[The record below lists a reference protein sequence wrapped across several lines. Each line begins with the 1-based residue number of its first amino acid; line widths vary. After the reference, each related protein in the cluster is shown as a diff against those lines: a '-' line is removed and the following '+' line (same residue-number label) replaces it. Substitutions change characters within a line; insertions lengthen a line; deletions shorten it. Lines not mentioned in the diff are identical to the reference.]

1 MNGVAE
7 EVELQQEGLRTLH
20 LRNLRKRWQVIALQ
34 VIATISLLWMFILI
48 TRTYGACDAAVVASA
63 NSRNALYWCP
73 AYDHTLSLA
82 WMQAILADAMNDPT
96 YSLPVPD
103 WLTGVGNSGD
113 GRYYMPI
120 VVISIFTAG
129 WVTLGSQP
137 ARIRRRVSMGILGA
151 AIVYLAGIFTI
162 TWLWGMLSSWD
173 LYLPF
178 GQSLASGR
186 NHAEHLIGPLTL
198 YVQLF
203 IMLLIFVPVLCGLL
217 GIWGLSKQMLSWAV
231 AWPLLF
237 LGLHALLSYEG
248 VRSNF
253 DVGLQSL
260 PSQIGEATEFGGLM
274 SPEIAPLLLI
284 ALLFIIFLE
293 SAFAVIR
300 QIEYA
305 FRLPE
310 SCKKDPEYV
319 KQFDNV
325 LDHHL
330 AHTIG
335 VMFFVWLVSA
345 LAIKFDDL
353 IIDIVGFFEG
363 NQWSEQVRESLE
375 LQLTYGTVISAMVF
389 IVFVAGLRYI
399 IPWQRI
405 TGFIETTLKERSEK
419 NVVVEETA

>member
-1 MNGVAE
+1 M
-7 EVELQQEGLRTLH
+7 T
-20 LRNLRKRWQVIALQ
+20 
-34 VIATISLLWMFILI
+34 
-48 TRTYGACDAAVVASA
+48 GA
-63 NSRNALYWCP
+63 
-73 AYDHTLSLA
+73 
-82 WMQAILADAMNDPT
+82 
-96 YSLPVPD
+96 
-103 WLTGVGNSGD
+103 GNSGD
-113 GRYYMPI
+113 GRYFMPI
-120 VVISIFTAG
+120 IIISLFTAG
-129 WVTLGSQP
+129 WVALGSQP
-137 ARIRRRVSMGILGA
+137 ALIRRRFSMGVLAA
-151 AIVYLAGIFTI
+151 AIVYLAGIFTL
-162 TWLWGMLSSWD
+162 TWLWRMFSTWS

-178 GQSLASGR
+178 GQTVSSGR

-203 IMLLIFVPVLCGLL
+203 IMLLVFVPIVCGLL
-217 GIWGLSKQMLSWAV
+217 GIWNLSKRMLSWAV

-237 LGLHALLSYEG
+237 LGFHALLSYEG

-253 DVGLQSL
+253 DVGLETL

-274 SPEIAPLLLI
+274 SPQIAPLLLI
-284 ALLFIIFLE
+284 AVLFIVFLE

-319 KQFDNV
+319 RQFENV
-325 LDHHL
+325 LNHHL
-330 AHTIG
+330 VHTVG

-353 IIDIVGFFEG
+353 IISLVGLFEG

-389 IVFVAGLRYI
+389 VVFVAGLQYI
-399 IPWQRI
+399 VPWQRI
-405 TGFIETTLKERSEK
+405 IGYIEVSLKERSDHSTPPG
-419 NVVVEETA
+419 EEF